1 MILATHQIIAQSFA
15 KDTVLKNNDS
25 LLTRST
31 AFVAAGCIVE
41 GASIITQYPIPYFG
55 LGHFL
60 QKRWESG
67 IIYSVTESMLL
78 FIEHSLRGKIT
89 PADFV
94 RYPYISTSTIFLS
107 GKGLSPQSNAYYSYA
122 ELIRHTAYYF
132 RMIDFFDAYKTLHNE
147 RAVYNKVKFYN
158 SSIPDLV
165 ISPFKPKY
173 LSSPWVFVPIVITGV
188 AAYLSSSSDKPLSSA
203 AEVTIFNKTFSPSR
217 AALFLSAINA
227 FRYLMVASGEEMF
240 FRGVVQT
247 ELTERFDPT
256 IALITT
262 SVLFGLWHIP
272 NNGVSGGLISAAAG
286 LYLGYRYNANGYD
299 LGEVIAAHFWLDWLP
314 SVVELIRNPKESR
327 FIYSISWKL

>member
-1 MILATHQIIAQSFA
+1 MILATNQIIAQSFA

-31 AFVAAGCIVE
+31 AFLAAGCIVE

-60 QKRWESG
+60 QKQWKSG
-67 IIYSVTESMLL
+67 ILYSASELALIFLEYNLRNKIES
-78 FIEHSLRGKIT
+78 
-89 PADFV
+89 ADFT
-94 RYPYISTSTIFLS
+94 RYPNISTKSIYAQRN
-107 GKGLSPQSNAYYSYA
+107 GLSQLSNAYHSYA

-173 LSSPWVFVPIVITGV
+173 LSNPWVFVPIVITGV

-203 AEVTIFNKTFSPSR
+203 AEVTMFNKTFSPSR

-272 NNGVSGGLISAAAG
+272 NNGVSGGLIGAAAG
-286 LYLGYRYNANGYD
+286 LYLGYRYTANGYD
-299 LGEVIAAHFWLDWLP
+299 LGEVIATHFWLDWLP
-314 SVVELIRNPKESR
+314 GVVELIRNPKESR
-327 FIYSISWKL
+327 FIYSINWKL